1 MQKRNIKIIGCGKA
15 FGKNEIHYEDQVRH
29 HLLRGQTLLDLVE
42 PAVADALSMAGLTL
56 EDMDLIVG
64 GMATPLQP
72 LPCNASIILERLSDC
87 KCNIPTMDINTS
99 CTSFVTALDVVSY
112 MVDAGRYKNVLI
124 VSGDTASA
132 ALNPN
137 QKESFE
143 LFSDAATAFV
153 ITKAEENETSGIIY
167 SNQMTWPKGVHDTE
181 IRGGGALLS
190 GFQFNEETKEN
201 FYFDMKG
208 PKVLSLC
215 AKVLPD
221 FAKKCIEES
230 GVAKEELDHIYP
242 HQASKALRMIMPR
255 MGFEQGTY
263 VDEVKDLGNMIS
275 AAIPYVLCEG
285 IESGSVKRGDKILL
299 VGTAAGLTANYMVL
313 EY

>member
-1 MQKRNIKIIGCGKA
+1 MRKIKIIGCGKA
-15 FGKNEIHYEDQVRH
+15 HGTKKIIYGDQTRY
-29 HLLRGQTLLDLVE
+29 HLEEGQTLLDIIE
-42 PAVADALSMAGLTL
+42 PAVNDALKMAGKTL
-56 EDMDLIVG
+56 ADIDLIVG

-72 LPCNASIILERLSDC
+72 LPCNASIILERIS
-87 KCNIPTMDINTS
+87 KNEYNIPTMDINTS

-112 MVDAGRYKNVLI
+112 MVEAERYKTVLI

-143 LFSDAATAFV
+143 LFSDAATAMI
-153 ITKAEENETSGIIY
+153 ITKAAEGEESGIIY
-167 SNQMTWPKGVHDTE
+167 SNQMTWPAGVHDTE

-190 GFQFNEETKEN
+190 GFKFSEETKTD

-208 PKVLSLC
+208 KKVLGLC

-221 FAKKCIEES
+221 FAAKCQQES
-230 GVAKEELDHIYP
+230 GVEVEDLDHIFP

-255 MGFEQGTY
+255 MGFANGTY
-263 VDEVKDLGNMIS
+263 VDKVSLYGNMIS
-275 AAIPYVLCEG
+275 AAIPFVLCEG
-285 IESGSVKRGDKILL
+285 IENGDVKRGDTILL
-299 VGTAAGLTANYMVL
+299 VGTAAGLTVNYMIIK
-313 EY
+313 Y